1 MIGITEMKQIKNG
14 GKCKIN
20 YISNAKILFLY
31 MNISKYFPLPSV
43 INTYMY

>member
-1 MIGITEMKQIKNG
+1 MKQIKNG

-20 YISNAKILFLY
+20 YIFNAKILY
-31 MNISKYFPLPSV
+31 MNINKYFPLPSV